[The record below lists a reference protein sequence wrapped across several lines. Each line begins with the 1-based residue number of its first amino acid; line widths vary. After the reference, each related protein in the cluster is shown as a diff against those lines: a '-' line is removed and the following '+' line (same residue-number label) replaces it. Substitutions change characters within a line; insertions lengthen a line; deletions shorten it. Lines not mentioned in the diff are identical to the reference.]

1 MSFEITGKLH
11 KKFDTEK
18 KTETFQARE
27 FVILVEEGN
36 YPQYVKFQLTQDR
49 CSLVDS
55 FDEGQSI
62 KVSFDLRGRE
72 WQGKYFTNLNAW
84 RIQQPDQQA
93 EGQSFSDDP
102 FPAESFPSASD
113 APGESEST
121 DSFDDLPF

>member
-11 KKFDTEK
+11 KKFDTQQ
-18 KTETFQARE
+18 KTESFKARE

-49 CSLVDS
+49 CEMIDAY
-55 FDEGQSI
+55 DENQTI

-84 RIQQPDQQA
+84 RISKPEPSSDSPDA
-93 EGQSFSDDP
+93 QSFPDDP
-102 FPAESFPSASD
+102 FPSDSFPKADD
-113 APGESEST
+113 APSNKDE
-121 DSFDDLPF
+121 FDDLPF